1 MDRPGK
7 GLIVVLLALTGCAG
21 TGIVGGIGT
30 PFPIPYYT
38 PMGGWGVEL
47 DTTTQKPDSVYLFRN
62 AREKMGRAGV
72 RTRNKS

>member
-1 MDRPGK
+1 MKRFLWIVLMVNSACLGPG
-7 GLIVVLLALTGCAG
+7 IT
-21 TGIVGGIGT
+21 GGIGA

>member
-7 GLIVVLLALTGCAG
+7 ILVLIMVVVLAGCAG
-21 TGIVGGIGT
+21 TGTVGGIGT

-47 DTTTQKPDSVYLFRN
+47 DTVVADTLHRD
-62 AREKMGRAGV
+62 
-72 RTRNKS
+72 